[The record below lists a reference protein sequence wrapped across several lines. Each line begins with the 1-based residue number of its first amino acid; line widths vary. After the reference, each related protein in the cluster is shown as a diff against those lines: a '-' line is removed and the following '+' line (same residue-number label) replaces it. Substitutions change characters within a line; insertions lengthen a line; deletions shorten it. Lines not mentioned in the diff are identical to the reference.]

1 MILCLVC
8 NHGFSWRIA
17 PLERVCAQCGTLHV
31 LKSGLWRL
39 PSESNFGHAPAP
51 AASAIRQSASR
62 IHFMKVVPSIGM
74 ANERRAKS

>member
-1 MILCLVC
+1 MMLCLVC

-17 PLERVCAQCGTLHV
+17 PLERVCAQCGSLHM

-39 PSESNFGHAPAP
+39 PSESNPGHVHAI
-51 AASAIRQSASR
+51 AARAIRQSASR
-62 IHFMKVVPSIGM
+62 IPVMRVVPNIGM